1 MENTVQAP
9 SQINFVSTESSF
21 DETRRKNFFTYG
33 FIASFV
39 WMCFHFTLVF
49 FFGLRLESALLVGV
63 FLGIGNFVAFLAD
76 SPVGVLQK
84 YILPKK
90 LFIISA
96 VLMLVVS
103 LIFLY
108 FIFGSSSPSSN
119 SDSLLSLFLNSGINI
134 LLLFISVGLYGIIK
148 ELSDVT
154 SLSYIMNNADPSEYA
169 DLLSRNNIFSGLGAL
184 AGLVLSGVILSF
196 NLFVAVSILVFFI
209 AIFIVFIV
217 IYFDNSKMAI
227 NININDIRKLKI
239 ISPKETIE
247 SVKQYAISQVQKTDF
262 MKVARGMKFIFLKPM
277 QFHLKIDWKE
287 IATTTK
293 EDLKSFYE
301 VLFIVPLNKRL
312 MIMSLV
318 VIFFGFWDTFVITF
332 LVDFLNKIITNND
345 NLLLQTRLFTG
356 YIFIALLAIPAFGA
370 QIPLIGL
377 SKKIGTFFVIFSGVL
392 LSGISMF
399 LFGVFDGFFVILLL
413 GIGNSIGYAAA
424 MPLAQ
429 GEFSDSYNQ
438 VYAEKRHLTEIDS
451 NASAAPLKMI
461 LNLANVVGL
470 IVGGILVATVG
481 FNGTFFV
488 LGILLMTLFGMSIVN
503 KGKWGL

>member
-1 MENTVQAP
+1 M
-9 SQINFVSTESSF
+9 
-21 DETRRKNFFTYG
+21 
-33 FIASFV
+33 
-39 WMCFHFTLVF
+39 
-49 FFGLRLESALLVGV
+49 
-63 FLGIGNFVAFLAD
+63 
-76 SPVGVLQK
+76 
-84 YILPKK
+84 
-90 LFIISA
+90 
-96 VLMLVVS
+96 
-103 LIFLY
+103 
-108 FIFGSSSPSSN
+108 
-119 SDSLLSLFLNSGINI
+119 
-134 LLLFISVGLYGIIK
+134 
-148 ELSDVT
+148 
-154 SLSYIMNNADPSEYA
+154 
-169 DLLSRNNIFSGLGAL
+169 

-488 LGILLMTLFGMSIVN
+488 LGILLMTLF
-503 KGKWGL
+503 